1 MGKEKQLLKFVLI
14 FISAFIMSYCI
25 TISSYAADDY
35 PAKYKNAGQDTLIDE
50 WNFYNRECTS
60 FVAWC
65 LNSRNNVPFH
75 NNYKNVH
82 WGNAQNWGNAARSC
96 GITVDGTPAKGSVYW
111 SNSGK
116 YGHVAFVA
124 SVDGDS
130 VRIEEYNY
138 GSKQG
143 AYNERTV
150 NKGSASGYIHIQDIV
165 DQQPIPPAPSIPE
178 GPSMT
183 TGSGQ
188 TIPDGDYH
196 IVTALDQN
204 KCLDVDNA
212 SLNDGANVFIFSSVT
227 DDKQVFNVRY
237 LGNGFYRI
245 KHRLSGKYLDVAGN
259 DRHMGTNVQQWGQTD
274 AEAQEWSVTG
284 VGNGFYTIQ
293 SKRNSYFL
301 DVEDGNPADRTNVRV
316 WEGNGSSAQK
326 WCFVPWGSPISGGS
340 QTIPNGD
347 YHIVT
352 GVNNNMCLDIAN
364 AETKN
369 GTNAWIWHS
378 TQDPKQVFT
387 VTWLGAGKGY
397 KIVNKHSGKCLEVAG
412 NDRRNGANVQQ
423 WDFVDNPSQ
432 SQYWVIDKLGNTGY
446 YTIRGKGTGFYLDV
460 DNGKAVDK
468 TNVQVWEGNGTIAQK
483 WRFVPWAT
491 TPDKDNKPTL
501 PGTDT
506 PNKPNTDTGNAGN
519 TNTGSSGKPS
529 QKPNASGSNISPKPP
544 VSNTRVAS
552 LKINK
557 KKLTLARGKSYR
569 LKIKNAKQKV
579 KWSSNKKSVATV
591 SKKGIVKAKKK
602 GKAVIIAKIGNK
614 KLKCKVTVTNKKKK

>member
-1 MGKEKQLLKFVLI
+1 MFCVLI
-14 FISAFIMSYCI
+14 FFFSVGMLSTLQTLDVMAANRTQAEAIDWVKSQVGKSVNGTQCVDLIKAYYSYLGVDPVAGNGAN
-25 TISSYAADDY
+25 YA
-35 PAKYKNAGQDTLIDE
+35 
-50 WNFYNRECTS
+50 
-60 FVAWC
+60 
-65 LNSRNNVPFH
+65 NNKLPNGWTRIRGAVPQTGD
-75 NNYKNVH
+75 VL
-82 WGNAQNWGNAARSC
+82 
-96 GITVDGTPAKGSVYW
+96 VYT
-111 SNSGK
+111 GGD
-116 YGHVAFVA
+116 YGHVAIFE
-124 SVDGDS
+124 STNS
-130 VRIEEYNY
+130 TYHQNYNGHQY
-138 GSKQG
+138 VERLTY
-143 AYNERTV
+143 AYNDRNWLGVTYWGIIRP
-150 NKGSASGYIHIQDIV
+150 NFKA
-165 DQQPIPPAPSIPE
+165 PAPSIPE

-183 TGSGQ
+183 TGSGR

-196 IVTALDQN
+196 ILTGLN
-204 KCLDVDNA
+204 LEKCLDVDNA

-352 GVNNNMCLDIAN
+352 GVSNNMCLDIAN

-387 VTWLGAGKGY
+387 ITWLGAGKGY

-483 WRFVPWAT
+483 WRFVPWTT

-529 QKPNASGSNISPKPP
+529 QEPNASGSNISPKPP